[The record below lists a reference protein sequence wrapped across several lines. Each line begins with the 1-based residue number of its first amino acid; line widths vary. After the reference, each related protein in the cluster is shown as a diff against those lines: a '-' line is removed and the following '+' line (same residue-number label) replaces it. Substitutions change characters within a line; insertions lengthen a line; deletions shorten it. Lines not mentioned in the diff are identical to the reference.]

1 MMRSLAVV
9 AATLLASCATSGG
22 AGAPGVPAENC
33 SKGYFQS
40 LRGEISKAKKALD
53 EADEL
58 AEMRPSEE
66 NNAKAAEAAA
76 DLAMAHGDLDAARVD
91 CSVGGP

>member
-9 AATLLASCATSGG
+9 AATLLASCATGG
-22 AGAPGVPAENC
+22 AGAPSGVPVEDC
-33 SKGYFQS
+33 SKAYFQS

-58 AEMRPSEE
+58 AEMQPSEE

>member
-9 AATLLASCATSGG
+9 AATLLTSCATGG
-22 AGAPGVPAENC
+22 AGAPSGVPAEDC
-33 SKGYFQS
+33 SKACFQS

-58 AEMRPSEE
+58 AEMQPSEE